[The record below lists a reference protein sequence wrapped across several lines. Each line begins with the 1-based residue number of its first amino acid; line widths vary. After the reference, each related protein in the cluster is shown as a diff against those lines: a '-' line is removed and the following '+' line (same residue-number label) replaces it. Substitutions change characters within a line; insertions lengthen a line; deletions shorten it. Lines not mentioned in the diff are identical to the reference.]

1 MKNFKK
7 RLNAE
12 FDKIIPQQ
20 SERLKNTKITVV
32 QEKSSPKFN
41 FKKMVLSFSLV
52 FVFAFISVFSVIFA
66 NRSDGKKGF
75 KAENYTSYITLSINP
90 SFSILTDENGT
101 VNNVVADNYDGEI
114 VLSDLMFTNENYKTV
129 IEKIISSCKKSGYI
143 DSTNAISVEIACKNQ
158 KNYSK
163 IEQEIQNAINS
174 VVSGNQNAVEIKEKN
189 QELLKE
195 LAKTLDDAIDDNSDL
210 DKIFKALKNQK
221 GFIEQKQGEKEN
233 NEFSEKTEKIL
244 NLLLV
249 NVILDLAEELSE
261 CFEELEEIKEDK
273 EIDTKELLKRVYN
286 DKQDDDDILN
296 AKKLLAEIQTF
307 FKKLGKK
314 DVLILTV
321 EGYEKLKE
329 SYTFKMSEDEIEEMA
344 EKIEDVLE
352 DADEKEYQEVLD
364 SILKNENV
372 KKVFDEL
379 KEELGDDLNLSL
391 LLQLEKESKNY
402 KNERK

>member
-1 MKNFKK
+1 
-7 RLNAE
+7 
-12 FDKIIPQQ
+12 
-20 SERLKNTKITVV
+20 V
-32 QEKSSPKFN
+32 
-41 FKKMVLSFSLV
+41 
-52 FVFAFISVFSVIFA
+52 

-114 VLSDLMFTNENYKTV
+114 VLSDLTFTNENYKTV